1 MKRRVFLTASLLML
15 ASWVKAKSAASIGFD
30 EMYEGNPIL
39 GLQFSEK
46 LKSLAQKT
54 VSVQGF
60 MAPPLKP
67 EANFLV
73 MTREPV
79 SLCPFCNS
87 DQDWPDNIIVVYL
100 SAKQEFVQPNRPI
113 VVTGTLQL
121 GSYTDEQ
128 TGFVS
133 LVRLVEATF
142 EVLK

>member
-15 ASWVKAKSAASIGFD
+15 APWVKAKAAASIGFD

-79 SLCPFCNS
+79 SLCPFCNGVV
-87 DQDWPDNIIVVYL
+87 IVL
-100 SAKQEFVQPNRPI
+100 SGGRRAAAPGRSTVGCSPAY
-113 VVTGTLQL
+113 V
-121 GSYTDEQ
+121 
-128 TGFVS
+128 
-133 LVRLVEATF
+133 
-142 EVLK
+142 